1 MFKRFDV
8 SPISNPVCKFPV
20 NNLSVADFQYYDKDG
35 FELNQAEQ
43 KYYTESKRPINQPI
57 LNHCCWQ
64 EQWFALENNVKGL
77 ILDHSMVLHRC
88 SYTDAAAIQL
98 KELQKTIPNASLL
111 LNTPQKWGF
120 DFALDAVAEDGTVF
134 EVLHVEYD
142 NYNFEKFCQ
151 QLQHFDFTVRHTDWL
166 DAAKKIQQHKNEW
179 ANLKSFAQNDWKAR
193 FLIGWKKAEY
203 TEKSLTL
210 QH

>member
-1 MFKRFDV
+1 MFRRHEV
-8 SPISNPVCKFPV
+8 TLLSNPVCV
-20 NNLSVADFQYYDKDG
+20 RRAEVSADDFFYYDKDG
-35 FELNQAEQ
+35 FELNRAEQ
-43 KYYTESKRPINQPI
+43 QFYRAMNYPIHYPL
-57 LNHCCWQ
+57 LNHTCWQ
-64 EQWFALENNVKGL
+64 EPWFELESNSLGL
-77 ILDHSMVLHRC
+77 IIDHSMFLCRA
-88 SYTDAAAIQL
+88 SYSGEAQQQL
-98 KELQKTIPNASLL
+98 EELKSSVPLADYLL
-111 LNTPQKWGF
+111 RTKKKWGF

-151 QLQHFDFTVRHTDWL
+151 QLQHFDFTVRHTDWF